1 MIYKK
6 CELELPS
13 VHVFTCIVKFFVQN
27 KQELIRSFKLT
38 GSSQTFGSSQQIQ
51 NDVKIVTTMLIHT
64 SYESQNLLD

>member
-1 MIYKK
+1 MIRNK

-38 GSSQTFGSSQQIQ
+38 ESS
-51 NDVKIVTTMLIHT
+51 
-64 SYESQNLLD
+64 